1 VVDATVVRRK
11 VSLQDIQTVIQ
22 DDRMIDLNISEASE
36 LLRRKEVSPVELAN
50 ACLDRIERLN
60 PVLNAFITVTHE
72 SARAQ
77 ARVAEDEIQR
87 GEWRGLLH
95 GIPIGLKDLIDT
107 AGVRTTCGSAL
118 FADRVP
124 TEDAFVVQR
133 LKRAGAVLL
142 GKQNLQEFAYGG
154 TSASSHYGAV
164 HNPWDPDHIAGG
176 SSGGSAAAVA
186 AGMCFAAIGTDT
198 GGSIREPA
206 AFCGI
211 VGLKPT
217 YGRVNTRGVFPLSWS
232 LDHVGPL
239 CRSVRDAA
247 IMLEAIAGYDALDA
261 TCVDWPAEEYAKA
274 FNVKTDFRIGL
285 VRQPF
290 FADLDTDI
298 ELAMNEAIEVTRRM
312 SVELKKVDVP
322 AVPTGVQAPEVYAV
336 HKSYYANSPEL
347 YRPWMRE
354 RLAQAAAAD
363 TAAYVADRFA
373 LERVRRTVND
383 VFAEVDLLI
392 TPTTPVP
399 PITIEEASNMSP
411 NPAGELWLRNTRPF
425 NAYGLPTISIP
436 CGFTKAGLPI
446 GLQIAGPRFGEGR
459 VLAFAHAFEQGT
471 DWHKRRID
479 SLNQ

>member
-1 VVDATVVRRK
+1 
-11 VSLQDIQTVIQ
+11 
-22 DDRMIDLNISEASE
+22 MIDLSISEAAE
-36 LLRRKEVSPVELAN
+36 LLRQKKISPVDLAT
-50 ACLDRIERLN
+50 ACLDRVELLN

-72 SARAQ
+72 SAMAQ

-87 GEWRGLLH
+87 GQWRGPLH
-95 GIPIGLKDLIDT
+95 GIPVGLKDLIDT
-107 AGVRTTCGSAL
+107 AGIRTTCGSAL

-124 TEDAFVVQR
+124 TEDAEVVQR
-133 LKRAGAVLL
+133 LKRAGAVLI

-164 HNPWDPDHIAGG
+164 HNPWNPKHIAGG

-186 AGMCFAAIGTDT
+186 AGMCFGAIGSDT

-206 AFCGI
+206 AFCGV

-217 YGRVNTRGVFPLSWS
+217 YGRVSTRGVFPLSWS
-232 LDHVGPL
+232 LDHVGPI
-239 CRSVRDAA
+239 CRNVRDAA
-247 IMLEAIAGYDALDA
+247 LMLEAIAGYDALDV
-261 TCVDWPAEEYAKA
+261 TCVDWATEQYANA
-274 FNVKTDFRIGL
+274 LSSKTDFRIGL

-290 FADLDTDI
+290 FEDLDRDI
-298 ELAMNEAIEVTRRM
+298 ELAINEAIEVIRRM
-312 SVELKKVDVP
+312 SHMSSQVIEVLLP
-322 AVPTGVQAPEVYAV
+322 SVPTAVQAPEVYAV
-336 HKSYYANSPEL
+336 HKNYYANSPDL

-354 RLAQAAAAD
+354 RLAQAATAD
-363 TAAYVADRFA
+363 TVAYVADRFA

-399 PITIEEASNMSP
+399 PITIEEASNMP
-411 NPAGELWLRNTRPF
+411 PPPPPGEVWLRNTRPF

-436 CGFTKAGLPI
+436 TGFTNAGLPI

-459 VLAFAHAFEQGT
+459 VLAFAHAFEQST
-471 DWHKRRID
+471 DWHNRTLTLPQLR
-479 SLNQ
+479 

>member
-1 VVDATVVRRK
+1 
-11 VSLQDIQTVIQ
+11 
-22 DDRMIDLNISEASE
+22 MIDFSISEAAE
-36 LLRRKEVSPVELAN
+36 LLRQKKISPVDLAI

-60 PVLNAFITVTHE
+60 PVLNAFITVMHE
-72 SARAQ
+72 SAMAQ

-87 GEWRGLLH
+87 GQWRGPLH
-95 GIPIGLKDLIDT
+95 GIPVGLKDLIDT

-124 TEDAFVVQR
+124 TEDAEVVQR
-133 LKRAGAVLL
+133 LKRAGALL
-142 GKQNLQEFAYGG
+142 IGKQNLQEFAYGG

-164 HNPWDPDHIAGG
+164 HNPWNLKHIAGG

-186 AGMCFAAIGTDT
+186 AGMCFGAIGSDT

-217 YGRVNTRGVFPLSWS
+217 YGRVSTRGVFPLSWS
-232 LDHVGPL
+232 LDHVGPI
-239 CRSVRDAA
+239 CRNVRDAA
-247 IMLEAIAGYDALDA
+247 LMLEAIAGYDGRDV
-261 TCVDWPAEEYAKA
+261 TCVDWPTEQYAKA
-274 FNVKTDFRIGL
+274 LSVKVDFRIGL

-290 FADLDTDI
+290 FADLDRDI
-298 ELAMNEAIEVTRRM
+298 ELAINEAIEVIRRM
-312 SVELKKVDVP
+312 SAVSEARPSGRASSLSVIEVLLP
-322 AVPTGVQAPEVYAV
+322 SVPTGVQAPEVYAI
-336 HKSYYANSPEL
+336 HRDYYANSPEL

-354 RLAQAAAAD
+354 RLAQAAIAD
-363 TAAYVADRFA
+363 TASYVTDRFA

-383 VFAEVDLLI
+383 VFGEVDLLI

-411 NPAGELWLRNTRPF
+411 NPAGEVWLRNTRPF

-436 CGFTKAGLPI
+436 CGFTSAGLPI

-459 VLAFAHAFEQGT
+459 VFRFAHAFEQST
-471 DWHKRRID
+471 DWHKRAPTLPHQR
-479 SLNQ
+479 

>member
-1 VVDATVVRRK
+1 
-11 VSLQDIQTVIQ
+11 
-22 DDRMIDLNISEASE
+22 MIDLSISEAAE
-36 LLRRKEVSPVELAN
+36 LLRRKEISPVDLAT

-72 SARAQ
+72 SAMAGARA
-77 ARVAEDEIQR
+77 AEDEISR
-87 GEWRGLLH
+87 GNWRGPLH

-124 TEDAFVVQR
+124 TEDAEVVQR
-133 LKRAGAVLL
+133 LKRAGAVLV

-164 HNPWDPDHIAGG
+164 RNPWNLKHIAGG

-186 AGMCFAAIGTDT
+186 AGMCFGAIGSDT

-217 YGRVNTRGVFPLSWS
+217 YGRVSTRGVFPLSWS
-232 LDHVGPL
+232 LDHVGPI

-247 IMLEAIAGYDALDA
+247 LMLEAIAGYDAVDA
-261 TCVDWPAEEYAKA
+261 TCVDWPTEQYANA
-274 FNVKTDFRIGL
+274 LNVKTDFRIG
-285 VRQPF
+285 VRIGVARQPF
-290 FADLDTDI
+290 FAELDPDI
-298 ELAMNEAIEVTRRM
+298 ELAINEAIEVIRNISLEVT
-312 SVELKKVDVP
+312 EVDLP
-322 AVPTGVQAPEVYAV
+322 SVPTAVQAPEVYAI
-336 HKSYYANSPEL
+336 HKDYYAKSPEL

-354 RLAQAAAAD
+354 RLAQAATAD
-363 TAAYVADRFA
+363 TSAYVEDRFA

-383 VFAEVDLLI
+383 VFAKVDLLI

-399 PITIEEASNMSP
+399 PITIEAASNMP
-411 NPAGELWLRNTRPF
+411 PAPAGEIWLRNTRPF

-436 CGFTKAGLPI
+436 CGFTNAGLPI

-459 VLAFAHAFEQGT
+459 VLRFAHAFEQAT
-471 DWHKRRID
+471 DWHKRAPTLAD
-479 SLNQ
+479 LG

>member
-1 VVDATVVRRK
+1 
-11 VSLQDIQTVIQ
+11 
-22 DDRMIDLNISEASE
+22 MIDISISEAAE
-36 LLRRKEVSPVELAN
+36 LLRQKKISPVDLAT
-50 ACLDRIERLN
+50 ACLDRIESLN
-60 PVLNAFITVTHE
+60 PVLNAFITVTYE
-72 SARAQ
+72 GAMAQ

-87 GEWRGLLH
+87 GQWRGPLH
-95 GIPIGLKDLIDT
+95 GIPVGLKDLIDT

-124 TEDAFVVQR
+124 IEDAEVVRR
-133 LKRAGAVLL
+133 LKHAGAVLI

-164 HNPWDPDHIAGG
+164 HNPWNPKHIAGG

-186 AGMCFAAIGTDT
+186 AGMCFGAIGSDT

-217 YGRVNTRGVFPLSWS
+217 YGRVSTRGVFPLSWS
-232 LDHVGPL
+232 LDHVGPI
-239 CRSVRDAA
+239 CRNVRDAA
-247 IMLEAIAGYDALDA
+247 LMLEAIAGYDVLDV
-261 TCVDWPAEEYAKA
+261 TSVDWPTEEYAQYA
-274 FNVKTDFRIGL
+274 QYVSALSTKTDFRIGL

-290 FADLDTDI
+290 FADLDTEI
-298 ELAMNEAIEVTRRM
+298 ELAINEAIEVVRRM
-312 SVELKKVDVP
+312 SHMSSQVIEVDLP
-322 AVPTGVQAPEVYAV
+322 SMPTAVQAPEVYAV
-336 HKSYYANSPEL
+336 HQKYYANTPEL

-354 RLAQAAAAD
+354 RLAQAA
-363 TAAYVADRFA
+363 TVGTVAYVADRFA

-399 PITIEEASNMSP
+399 PITIEEALNMSP
-411 NPAGELWLRNTRPF
+411 APAGEVWLRNTRPF

-436 CGFTKAGLPI
+436 TGFTSAGLPI

-459 VLAFAHAFEQGT
+459 VLAFAHAFEQVT
-471 DWHKRRID
+471 DWHKRAPT
-479 SLNQ
+479 LGL

>member
-1 VVDATVVRRK
+1 
-11 VSLQDIQTVIQ
+11 
-22 DDRMIDLNISEASE
+22 MIDLSISEAAE
-36 LLRRKEVSPVELAN
+36 LLRQKKISPVDLTT

-60 PVLNAFITVTHE
+60 PVLNAFITVTDE
-72 SARAQ
+72 GALAQ
-77 ARVAEDEIQR
+77 ARRAEDEIQL
-87 GEWRGLLH
+87 GKWRGPLH

-124 TEDAFVVQR
+124 TEDAEVVQR
-133 LKRAGAVLL
+133 LKRAGAVLI

-164 HNPWDPDHIAGG
+164 HNPWNPKHIAGG

-186 AGMCFAAIGTDT
+186 AGMCFGAIGSDT

-217 YGRVNTRGVFPLSWS
+217 YGRVSTRGVFPLSWS
-232 LDHVGPL
+232 MDHVGPI
-239 CRSVRDAA
+239 CRNVRDAA
-247 IMLEAIAGYDALDA
+247 LMLEAIAGYDVLDP
-261 TCVDWPAEEYAKA
+261 TCVDWPTERYAKA
-274 FNVKTDFRIGL
+274 LSVRTDFRIGL

-290 FADLDTDI
+290 FADLDREI
-298 ELAMNEAIEVTRRM
+298 ELAINEAIEVIRRM
-312 SVELKKVDVP
+312 SAVSEARPSGRATSLEVLEVDLP
-322 AVPTGVQAPEVYAV
+322 SVPTAVQAPEVYAV
-336 HKSYYANSPEL
+336 HKDYYANSPEL
-347 YRPWMRE
+347 YRPWMRS
-354 RLAQAAAAD
+354 RLTQAATAD
-363 TAAYVADRFA
+363 TSAYVTDRFA

-383 VFAEVDLLI
+383 VFAEVYLLI

-411 NPAGELWLRNTRPF
+411 TPSGEVWLRNTRPF

-436 CGFTKAGLPI
+436 CGFTSAGLPI

-459 VLAFAHAFEQGT
+459 VLRFAHAFEQAT
-471 DWHKRRID
+471 DWHKRAPASAELR
-479 SLNQ
+479 

>member
-1 VVDATVVRRK
+1 
-11 VSLQDIQTVIQ
+11 
-22 DDRMIDLNISEASE
+22 MIDLSISEAAE
-36 LLRRKEVSPVELAN
+36 LLRQKEISPVDLAA
-50 ACLDRIERLN
+50 ACLDRIARLN
-60 PVLNAFITVTHE
+60 PVLNAFITITHE
-72 SARAQ
+72 SAMAQ

-87 GEWRGLLH
+87 GQWRGPLH

-154 TSASSHYGAV
+154 TSVSSHFGAV
-164 HNPWDPDHIAGG
+164 HNPWNLEHIAGG

-186 AGMCFAAIGTDT
+186 AGLCFGAIGSDT

-217 YGRVNTRGVFPLSWS
+217 YGRVSTRGVFPLSWS
-232 LDHVGPL
+232 LDHVGPI

-247 IMLEAIAGYDALDA
+247 LMLEVIAGYDALDV
-261 TCVDWPAEEYAKA
+261 TCVDWPTEQYEKA
-274 FNVKTDFRIGL
+274 LSSKTDFRAGL
-285 VRQPF
+285 RVGVARQPF
-290 FADLDTDI
+290 FEDLHRDI
-298 ELAMNEAIEVTRRM
+298 ELAMNEAIEVIRRM
-312 SVELKKVDVP
+312 SLEVVDVLLP
-322 AVPTGVQAPEVYAV
+322 SVPTAVQAPEVYAI
-336 HKSYYANSPEL
+336 HKNYYAISPEL

-354 RLAQAAAAD
+354 RLTQAANAD
-363 TAAYVADRFA
+363 TGAYVEDRFA

-399 PITIEEASNMSP
+399 PITIEEASMMSP
-411 NPAGELWLRNTRPF
+411 TPAGEVWLRNTRPF

-436 CGFTKAGLPI
+436 TGFTSAGLPI

-459 VLAFAHAFEQGT
+459 VLRFAHAFEQNT
-471 DWHKRRID
+471 DWHKRMPALANPR
-479 SLNQ
+479 

>member
-1 VVDATVVRRK
+1 
-11 VSLQDIQTVIQ
+11 
-22 DDRMIDLNISEASE
+22 MIELSISEAAE
-36 LLRRKEVSPVELAN
+36 LLRQKKISPVDLTT

-60 PVLNAFITVTHE
+60 PVLNAFITVTDE
-72 SARAQ
+72 SAMAQ

-87 GEWRGLLH
+87 GEWRGPLH

-124 TEDAFVVQR
+124 TEDADVVQR

-164 HNPWDPDHIAGG
+164 HNPWNPKHIAGG

-186 AGMCFAAIGTDT
+186 AGMCFAAIGSDT

-217 YGRVNTRGVFPLSWS
+217 YGRVSTRGVFPLSWS
-232 LDHVGPL
+232 LDHVGPI
-239 CRSVRDAA
+239 CRNVRDAA
-247 IMLEAIAGYDALDA
+247 LMLEAIAGYDALDP
-261 TCVDWPAEEYAKA
+261 TCVDWPTEPYAQYA
-274 FNVKTDFRIGL
+274 NALSRKTDFSIG
-285 VRQPF
+285 VRMGVARQPF
-290 FADLDTDI
+290 FADLDRDI
-298 ELAMNEAIEVTRRM
+298 ELAINEAIEVIRRM
-312 SVELKKVDVP
+312 SHISSQVIEVDLP
-322 AVPTGVQAPEVYAV
+322 SVPTAVQAPEVYAV
-336 HKSYYANSPEL
+336 HKDYYANSPEL
-347 YRPWMRE
+347 YRPWMRA
-354 RLAQAAAAD
+354 RLAQAATAD
-363 TAAYVADRFA
+363 TVAYVTDRFA
-373 LERVRRTVND
+373 LERARRKVND

-392 TPTTPVP
+392 TPTSPVP

-411 NPAGELWLRNTRPF
+411 NPAGEVWLRNTRPF

-436 CGFTKAGLPI
+436 TGFTSAGLPI
-446 GLQIAGPRFGEGR
+446 GLQIAGPRFGEGS
-459 VLAFAHAFEQGT
+459 VLAFAHAFEQAT
-471 DWHKRRID
+471 DWHKRAPT
-479 SLNQ
+479 LPHQQ

>member
-1 VVDATVVRRK
+1 
-11 VSLQDIQTVIQ
+11 
-22 DDRMIDLNISEASE
+22 MIDISISEAAE
-36 LLRRKEVSPVELAN
+36 LLRQKKISPVDLAT

-72 SARAQ
+72 SAMAQ

-87 GEWRGLLH
+87 GVWRGPLH
-95 GIPIGLKDLIDT
+95 GIPLGLKDLIDT

-154 TSASSHYGAV
+154 TSASSHFGAV
-164 HNPWDPDHIAGG
+164 HNPWNPKHIAGG

-186 AGMCFAAIGTDT
+186 AGMCFGAIGSDT

-206 AFCGI
+206 AFCGV

-217 YGRVNTRGVFPLSWS
+217 YGRVSTRGVFPLSWS
-232 LDHVGPL
+232 LDHVGPI

-247 IMLEAIAGYDALDA
+247 LMLEAIAGYDVLDP
-261 TCVDWPAEEYAKA
+261 TCFDWPTEQYGNALS
-274 FNVKTDFRIGL
+274 VKTDMRIGV

-290 FADLDTDI
+290 FEDLDADI
-298 ELAMNEAIEVTRRM
+298 ELAINEAIEVIRNI
-312 SVELKKVDVP
+312 SLEVIEVLLP
-322 AVPTGVQAPEVYAV
+322 SVPTAVQAPEVYAV
-336 HKSYYANSPEL
+336 HKNYYANSPEL
-347 YRPWMRE
+347 YRPWMRQ
-354 RLAQAAAAD
+354 RLAQAATAD
-363 TAAYVADRFA
+363 TGAYVEDRFA

-436 CGFTKAGLPI
+436 CGFTSAGLPI

-459 VLAFAHAFEQGT
+459 VLAFAHAFEQAT
-471 DWHKRRID
+471 DWHKRTPTLAVLR
-479 SLNQ
+479 

>member
-1 VVDATVVRRK
+1 
-11 VSLQDIQTVIQ
+11 
-22 DDRMIDLNISEASE
+22 MIDLSISEAAE
-36 LLRRKEVSPVELAN
+36 LLRQKKISPVDLAT

-72 SARAQ
+72 SAMAE

-87 GEWRGLLH
+87 GEWRGPLH

-133 LKRAGAVLL
+133 LKRAGAVLI

-154 TSASSHYGAV
+154 TSASSHFGAV
-164 HNPWDPDHIAGG
+164 HNPWNTKHIAGG

-186 AGMCFAAIGTDT
+186 AGMCFGAIGSDT

-206 AFCGI
+206 AFCGV

-217 YGRVNTRGVFPLSWS
+217 YGRVSTRGVFPLSWS
-232 LDHVGPL
+232 LDHVGPI
-239 CRSVRDAA
+239 CRNVTDAA
-247 IMLEAIAGYDALDA
+247 LMLEAIAGYDGLDV
-261 TCVDWPAEEYAKA
+261 TCVDWPTEQYAEALNA
-274 FNVKTDFRIGL
+274 KTDIRIGMRIG
-285 VRQPF
+285 VARQPF
-290 FADLDTDI
+290 FADLDPDI
-298 ELAMNEAIEVTRRM
+298 ELAMNEAIEVIRRM
-312 SVELKKVDVP
+312 SAVSEARPSGRASPFEVIEVDLP
-322 AVPTGVQAPEVYAV
+322 SVPTGVQAPEVYAI
-336 HKSYYANSPEL
+336 HRNYYANTPEL

-354 RLAQAAAAD
+354 RLAQAATAD
-363 TAAYVADRFA
+363 TAAYVTDRFA

-383 VFAEVDLLI
+383 VFSKVDLLI

-399 PITIEEASNMSP
+399 PITIEEASNMP
-411 NPAGELWLRNTRPF
+411 PAPAGEIWLRNTRPF

-436 CGFTKAGLPI
+436 CGFTKTGLPI

-459 VLAFAHAFEQGT
+459 VLAFAHAFEQAT
-471 DWHKRRID
+471 DWHKRVPTLAEL
-479 SLNQ
+479 S

>member
-1 VVDATVVRRK
+1 
-11 VSLQDIQTVIQ
+11 
-22 DDRMIDLNISEASE
+22 MIDLSISEAAE
-36 LLRRKEVSPVELAN
+36 LLRRKEISPVDLAN

-60 PVLNAFITVTHE
+60 PVLNAFITVTRE
-72 SARAQ
+72 GAMAQ

-87 GEWRGLLH
+87 GQWRGPLH

-133 LKRAGAVLL
+133 LKRAGAVLI

-154 TSASSHYGAV
+154 TSVSSHYGAV
-164 HNPWDPDHIAGG
+164 HNPWDLKHIAGG

-186 AGMCFAAIGTDT
+186 AGMCFGAIGSDT

-217 YGRVNTRGVFPLSWS
+217 YGRVSTRGVFPLSWS
-232 LDHVGPL
+232 LDHIGPI
-239 CRSVRDAA
+239 CRNVRDATL
-247 IMLEAIAGYDALDA
+247 MLEAIAGYDALDA
-261 TCVDWPAEEYAKA
+261 TCVDWPTEQYESAL
-274 FNVKTDFRIGL
+274 NVKTEFRIGL

-298 ELAMNEAIEVTRRM
+298 ELAINEAIEVIRRM
-312 SVELKKVDVP
+312 SAVSEARPSGRASSLEVIEVFLP
-322 AVPTGVQAPEVYAV
+322 SVPTAVQAPKVYAI
-336 HKSYYANSPEL
+336 HKNYYANSPES

-354 RLAQAAAAD
+354 RLAQAATAD
-363 TAAYVADRFA
+363 TASYVTDRFA

-392 TPTTPVP
+392 TPTTPGP
-399 PITIEEASNMSP
+399 PITIEAASKMSP
-411 NPAGELWLRNTRPF
+411 NPAGEVWLRNTRPF

-436 CGFTKAGLPI
+436 CGFTSAGLPI

-459 VLAFAHAFEQGT
+459 VLRFAHAFEQST
-471 DWHKRRID
+471 DWHKRAPT
-479 SLNQ
+479 LANLG